1 MNLTES
7 FVMVFASSLCY
18 EANTTPNPSATLQ
31 ERLNLGSLN
40 FGSNLH
46 SSQGRKQQD
55 TEFFED

>member
-31 ERLNLGSLN
+31 ERLNL
-40 FGSNLH
+40 
-46 SSQGRKQQD
+46 QQD